1 MSSNCFVRQEA
12 TLEIIENVT
21 NFCSECYDE
30 ILEASTIF
38 YDMQNFRYLCASC
51 QNRIN
56 ESLDKNCELI
66 NSDSTS
72 LFNA

>member
-21 NFCSECYDE
+21 NFCSECYED

-51 QNRIN
+51 QDKIN
-56 ESLDKNCELI
+56 EDVDNSGELI

-72 LFNA
+72 LFNS